1 MNISGKIAMSKKGK
15 WFAEMIRLTSECKNF
30 RKSLDELK
38 EEN

>member
-1 MNISGKIAMSKKGK
+1 MSKKGK

-30 RKSLDELK
+30 RRSLDELR